1 VTRKERLSGD
11 RSSLTSESEMFLED
25 MPMRQRS
32 VKSPFLDL
40 VFSSSFE
47 LDESLLELR
56 EAHVLVVVVIV
67 VLIGGVE
74 LLPLGAVGDEVGGVT
89 TLEAAL
95 SSSPSG
101 TCVRLETFSPVRRSS
116 HRGCFR
122 TAHQKLWPKRTR
134 QTIKQMR

>member
-1 VTRKERLSGD
+1 
-11 RSSLTSESEMFLED
+11 MFLED

-40 VFSSSFE
+40 VFSSSSE

-74 LLPLGAVGDEVGGVT
+74 LLPLGAVGDKVSGVT
-89 TLEAAL
+89 TLEAA
-95 SSSPSG
+95 
-101 TCVRLETFSPVRRSS
+101 
-116 HRGCFR
+116 
-122 TAHQKLWPKRTR
+122 PK
-134 QTIKQMR
+134 